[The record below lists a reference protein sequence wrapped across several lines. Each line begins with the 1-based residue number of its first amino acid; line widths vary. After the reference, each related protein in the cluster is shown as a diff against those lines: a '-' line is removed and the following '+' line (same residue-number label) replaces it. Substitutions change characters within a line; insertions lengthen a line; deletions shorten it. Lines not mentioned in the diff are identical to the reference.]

1 MPGYFLLRNQELV
14 DKYCDP
20 NGLGAGHLHDLG
32 QPGDVLVHDGSAWLT
47 AYHWVNNRPKD
58 PTAWQAI
65 TLTEQQV
72 KAYKALIL
80 LYT

>member
-1 MPGYFLLRNQELV
+1 MSGYFLFRNQILV

-32 QPGDVLVHDGSAWLT
+32 QAGDVLVHDGPAWLT
-47 AYHWVNNRPKD
+47 AYNWVNNRP
-58 PTAWQAI
+58 AWQSI

-72 KAYKALIL
+72 KEYKVLIL